1 MKTIV
6 TVFRKELID
15 TIRDRRTLIVMI
27 VIPMLLFPALF
38 KIMFSVERSQ
48 KKKAEDKVLKV
59 ACVNHGNA
67 SRFVEI
73 LKNRDDMTLVT
84 DVHPDSVRSFVL
96 RGTLD
101 GAYVFDADFDEKVAS
116 LSPGRL
122 DVYFKSTDDHNILRD
137 RLTAPV
143 NQFEEELLDARF
155 RDLHL
160 DRSVVDGIDL
170 KRHNVA
176 SMKEQLGKQVG
187 GFLPYIFILFCFMG
201 SMYPAIDLAAGEKE
215 RGTLETLLTAPV
227 NRFHILLGKF
237 GVVVLSGLLSAT
249 VSMFGLY
256 VGLKQAGEIPPDLL
270 DVIVKIL
277 GFDTILLVLS
287 LLLPLTVFFAGVLLS
302 VSLTAKSFKEAQSLM
317 TPLNIAVIIPAVI
330 GMIPGVTMDY
340 RTAFIPVLNV
350 SLATKEIIAGT
361 MSPGLLAA
369 VYVSLIFYAQ
379 LPERAGFDVVLGN
392 PPYSGH
398 N

>member
-369 VYVSLIFYAQ
+369 VYVSLIFYA
-379 LPERAGFDVVLGN
+379 LLSLGGSVVWFN
-392 PPYSGH
+392 RESTIFRS
-398 N
+398 